1 MASWCVCICAIL
13 LLPPSWKRREYIC
26 SCSIHICYSY
36 DSMGNVFHILPVLA
50 KFNKAFVVCSI
61 YNHLKE
67 FIQKLSRHRCQSQ
80 HRTIHHKKWHV
91 DPKRQAQLRRTQN
104 LVSFF
109 SLTLCYAFC
118 VDLCS
123 YCAIQLVFLSTD
135 ILCKCALVLIYIH
148 IMPFTR

>member
-1 MASWCVCICAIL
+1 
-13 LLPPSWKRREYIC
+13 
-26 SCSIHICYSY
+26 
-36 DSMGNVFHILPVLA
+36 MGNVFHILPVLA

-104 LVSFF
+104 LVSFLF
-109 SLTLCYAFC
+109 FDSLLCFLCRFMFILCNTACLFEYGHLVQMCTGLDLYSYYAFYKIIPESIC
-118 VDLCS
+118 IFLCRLQ
-123 YCAIQLVFLSTD
+123 IID
-135 ILCKCALVLIYIH
+135 IL
-148 IMPFTR
+148 